1 MPGRSQVTKPPS
13 IATVKDVAELAG
25 VSTATVSRVLSG
37 LSGVR
42 EPLRVKVTDAARKL
56 GYQPNR
62 AARDL
67 RARSSRTIGVLIPDI
82 ENPFFTSVVRGI
94 EETLHSAGYTLL
106 LANFNEDP
114 AREAAQLAT
123 FRAEGIGGLIF
134 AASREPAP
142 MYQHLSETGVP
153 MVAVSRT

>member
-13 IATVKDVAELAG
+13 IATVNHVAELAG
-25 VSTATVSRVLSG
+25 LSTATVSRVLSG

-42 EPLRVKVTDAARKL
+42 EPLRVKVVDAARKL

-82 ENPFFTSVVRGI
+82 ENPFFTSVIRGI
-94 EETLHSAGYTLL
+94 EETLQATGSTLL
-106 LANFNEDP
+106 LANYNEDP
-114 AREAAQLAT
+114 AREATQLAT
-123 FRAEGIGGLIF
+123 FRAEGGGGLIF
-134 AASREPAP
+134 AATPDPASRQP
-142 MYQHLSETGVP
+142 HL
-153 MVAVSRT
+153 